1 MREEGTALSLVAS
14 VRYNPREG
22 FRRRLR
28 LEVEDLH
35 RNRIQRRTKSD
46 FSKFR
51 FPAESRSH
59 PSIFLVVFLSRKLWI
74 KSGERIVSRS
84 VFLFFHA

>member
-51 FPAESRSH
+51 FPAESSLRL
-59 PSIFLVVFLSRKLWI
+59 PFLVVFLSRKLWI